1 MYVYIYIYM
10 DNKDF
15 IKNIISSFTTAIFT
29 KTAVSPITRIKV
41 LKQIES
47 YHSTTKYNNFNQSI
61 KYIYNNEG
69 FLGFYKGNMINIYRA
84 IPNYSLKFPLND
96 LYLTSIIKDSKY
108 RSIKELP
115 FNELLKA
122 GVFTGSIQTTIMYPI
137 DVIRTRII
145 QDKEM
150 IKKRNKITK
159 CLTDTIKKE
168 GFKSLYNG
176 FTPAILTSPLYIGLQ
191 LSLYQSF
198 KNRDDILSNSLIAG
212 GLSGIISQSIMYP
225 GDTIK
230 RHLQINGFGTKK
242 YSNLLDCIYTI
253 YKNEGVAGF
262 YKGIKLNSIKSIP
275 EIAIK
280 FSIYEQMKQLL
291 SNS

>member
-1 MYVYIYIYM
+1 M
-10 DNKDF
+10 DNKNI
-15 IKNIISSFTTAIFT
+15 IKNFLSSFTTAIFT
-29 KTAVSPITRIKV
+29 KTIVAPLTRIKV

-47 YHSTTKYNNFNQSI
+47 YHSTTKYNNFSGSI

-69 FLGFYKGNMINIYRA
+69 FPGFYKGNMINIYRA
-84 IPNYSLKFPLND
+84 IPNYCLKFPLND
-96 LYLTSIIKDSKY
+96 IYLKSIIKNNKY
-108 RSIKELP
+108 KSIKDLP
-115 FNELLKA
+115 FNELFKA
-122 GVFTGSIQTTIMYPI
+122 GIFTGSIQTTIMYPI

-145 QDKEM
+145 QDNDM
-150 IKKRNKITK
+150 INRKTTIIK
-159 CLTDTIKKE
+159 CFNNTIRKE

-198 KNRDDILSNSLIAG
+198 RNREDILSNSLIAG

-230 RHLQINGFGTKK
+230 RHLQINGFNKKK
-242 YSNLLDCIYTI
+242 YNNIKDCIYTI
-253 YKNEGVAGF
+253 YKNENIAGF
-262 YKGIKLNSIKSIP
+262 YKGIKLNSIKSLP

-280 FSIYEQMKQLL
+280 FTIYEYIKQLL
-291 SNS
+291 NRY

>member
-1 MYVYIYIYM
+1 MNDIE
-10 DNKDF
+10 F
-15 IKNIISSFTTAIFT
+15 IKNIISSFTTAIIT
-29 KTAVSPITRIKV
+29 KTSVSPITRIKV

-47 YHSTTKYNNFNQSI
+47 YHSTTKYNNLNKSI

-69 FLGFYKGNMINIYRA
+69 FLGFYKGNLINIYRA
-84 IPNYSLKFPLND
+84 IPNYCLKFPLND
-96 LYLTSIIKDSKY
+96 LYLKSIIKDTKHK
-108 RSIKELP
+108 SIKELP

-122 GVFTGSIQTTIMYPI
+122 GVFTGTIQTTIMYPI

-145 QDKEM
+145 QDKDM
-150 IKKRNKITK
+150 IHKKTTVVN
-159 CLTDTIKKE
+159 CLTNTIKKE

-176 FTPAILTSPLYIGLQ
+176 FIPAILTSPLYIGLQ

-198 KNRDDILSNSLIAG
+198 KNREDVLSNSLIAG
-212 GLSGIISQSIMYP
+212 GLSGVISQSIMYP

-242 YSNLLDCIYTI
+242 YSNLRECIYTI

-280 FSIYEQMKQLL
+280 FTIYEQMKYLL
-291 SNS
+291 NKS

>member
-1 MYVYIYIYM
+1 M
-10 DNKDF
+10 DNMEF
-15 IKNIISSFTTAIFT
+15 IKNIISSFTTAIIT
-29 KTAVSPITRIKV
+29 KTSVSPITRIKV

-47 YHSTTKYNNFNQSI
+47 YHSTTKYNNLNKSI

-69 FLGFYKGNMINIYRA
+69 VLGFYKGNMINIYRA
-84 IPNYSLKFPLND
+84 IPNYCLKFPLND
-96 LYLTSIIKDSKY
+96 LYLKSIIKDTKHK
-108 RSIKELP
+108 SIKELP

-145 QDKEM
+145 QDKDM
-150 IKKRNKITK
+150 IHKKTTVVS
-159 CLTDTIKKE
+159 CLTSTVKKE

-176 FTPAILTSPLYIGLQ
+176 FIPAILTSPLYIGLQ

-198 KNRDDILSNSLIAG
+198 KNKEDILSNSLIAG
-212 GLSGIISQSIMYP
+212 GLSGVISQSIMYP

-242 YSNLLDCIYTI
+242 YSNLRECIYTI

-280 FSIYEQMKQLL
+280 FTIYEQMKYLL
-291 SNS
+291 NKS